1 MKKCYLILGV
11 LALGMNVGMFSL
23 NANANESSHI
33 LGGSLGYGSQE
44 LKAKS
49 GDYDAGDS
57 FTSDIYYRYMLNEHF
72 GIEAGYF
79 AGTGGVVSVFSEA
92 IGDIKNLSY
101 QGVRGAVYGEY
112 ALSSGNSLYAKVGTG
127 YSKVSYEVGQQD
139 KDSNDMGFYGA
150 AGWQYRFKSG
160 LGLNVEYQYVPMDEL
175 QVQGVSLGMS
185 YRF

>member
-1 MKKCYLILGV
+1 
-11 LALGMNVGMFSL
+11 MNMGMFSL
-23 NANANESSHI
+23 NADASESPHI

-57 FTSDIYYRYMLNEHF
+57 FTSDLYYRYMLNEHF

-79 AGTGGVVSVFSEA
+79 AGTGGVVSAFVDI

-101 QGVRGAVYGEY
+101 KGVRGAVYGEY
-112 ALSSGNSLYAKVGTG
+112 ALSSGNSLYAKVGTA
-127 YSKVSYEVGQQD
+127 YSQVSYEVGDQER
-139 KDSNDMGFYGA
+139 DSNDMGFYGA
-150 AGWQYRFKSG
+150 TGWQYRFKSG
-160 LGLNVEYQYVPMDEL
+160 LGLNFEYQYVPMDEL
-175 QVQGVSLGMS
+175 QLQGVSFGMS